1 VNWELLIAGAGLA
14 LGAVNVIAWWIERR
28 DRKAEVAEERRVRSE
43 QLEMERERF
52 RVEQEDRE
60 RSQRAEIT
68 AEQAGYERSSGEG
81 TYHFRIK
88 NLGPS
93 WAKHI
98 AVDLRDDDGNPVTPG
113 VTVGYLER
121 GEETRAT
128 ILVPQHLWEK
138 QQPVSLWV
146 AWRDDSGGPYEE
158 RSNAA
163 VRL

>member
-1 VNWELLIAGAGLA
+1 VGLA
-14 LGAVNVIAWWIERR
+14 LGLFNVVAWWIERR

-60 RSQRAEIT
+60 KSRRAEIT
-68 AEQAGYERSSGEG
+68 SEQAGYERSSGEG
-81 TYHFRIK
+81 MYHFMLK

-98 AVDLRDDDGNPVTPG
+98 AIKLRDEDGNKVAG
-113 VTVGYLER
+113 AIVGYLER
-121 GEETRAT
+121 GQETRASIT
-128 ILVPQHLWEK
+128 VPQRFWE
-138 QQPVSLWV
+138 QQTPVSLWV
-146 AWRDDSGGPYEE
+146 AWQDESGGPYEE